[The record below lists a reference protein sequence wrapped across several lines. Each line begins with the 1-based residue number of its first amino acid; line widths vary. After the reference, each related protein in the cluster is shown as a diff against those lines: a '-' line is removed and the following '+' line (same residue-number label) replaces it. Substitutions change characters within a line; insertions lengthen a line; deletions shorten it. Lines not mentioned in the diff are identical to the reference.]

1 MADDMVKKL
10 GFQDKTRFGQLLTT
24 DVFYGEG
31 PATLEWAKVGVL
43 AVEME
48 AYCLYTNAARA
59 GKNALAICS
68 ISDNLVNKQL
78 LTAEERTKS
87 VNDMITLALEI
98 AHEID

>member
-1 MADDMVKKL
+1 MVKKL
-10 GFQDKTRFGQLLTT
+10 GFQDKTRFGQLLSS
-24 DVFYGEG
+24 DIFYGEG
-31 PATLEWAKVGVL
+31 PGTLEWTKVGVL

-48 AYCLYTNAARA
+48 AYGLYLNAARA

-68 ISDNLVNKQL
+68 ISNSLVNTES

-87 VNDMITLALEI
+87 VNDMIVLALEI